1 MSPHGSPE
9 MIGLTHMTSSDA
21 LSADDSEFLQ
31 NDELSRAYL
40 ELLFKLASRPPPR
53 GYGHNVTHQL
63 SDVLCPFSRRVM
75 LDPVVSPQTP
85 LFETGLV
92 CERAFLK
99 ELPAP
104 PDEDEPFNADEL
116 TPSLEMRHKVAEALK
131 SLIAAL
137 RDNHEAQEA
146 QEAQEDLSPEEIS
159 SIDQL
164 SKAFSKLDPLR
175 DLLKQSLNGKTPPMV
190 VVIGAS
196 R

>member
-1 MSPHGSPE
+1 

-137 RDNHEAQEA
+137 RVNHEDHEHH
-146 QEAQEDLSPEEIS
+146 EDPLPEEIS